1 MIYFLTG
8 CSSLLSSTTVCMR
21 AFSLSLFLSH
31 LLPLSFSFPIVLRL
45 RWSAAGAIDFK
56 IRRRTASAPSPPPV
70 VPSTTSSHRSA
81 FSSQCHRCGG
91 TGDRPRGHG
100 PGGPR
105 SQHRRVVIAN
115 LSREERNDGV
125 SCGGVYD
132 VPQGVKRPRYVTPR

>member
-1 MIYFLTG
+1 M
-8 CSSLLSSTTVCMR
+8 
-21 AFSLSLFLSH
+21 
-31 LLPLSFSFPIVLRL
+31 
-45 RWSAAGAIDFK
+45 
-56 IRRRTASAPSPPPV
+56 
-70 VPSTTSSHRSA
+70 SHRSHPVISA
-81 FSSQCHRCGG
+81 RREDPRGREFNNHTHLLRRHPIESQCHRCGG

-125 SCGGVYD
+125 SRGGVYD